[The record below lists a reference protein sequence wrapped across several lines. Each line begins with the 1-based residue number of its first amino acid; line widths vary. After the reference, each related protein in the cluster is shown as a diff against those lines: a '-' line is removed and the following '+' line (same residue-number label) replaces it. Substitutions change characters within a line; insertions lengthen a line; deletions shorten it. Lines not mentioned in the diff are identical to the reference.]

1 VCDYAL
7 LYSAFVQL
15 LEYLSP
21 CPSLRVYALFMCHP
35 HEYIYIL
42 ERRRAVR
49 AQQNVWRSDCRHPRS
64 GGILLFQCECG
75 QWHSRGQ
82 SVTGSSARETPK
94 LVSIPAAAQD
104 IPHQRAAISGVCA
117 CGKPFRKERGKKERW
132 TLFAS
137 DSLAHIRTSLACAF
151 FNFLNLTYVYTCVCV
166 CGRTHFFDRNRVLRI
181 TSMALGPT
189 LRSTAG

>member
-1 VCDYAL
+1 VPNKMFGVPIADTPGPGESYSSNASAASGTLAAKAL
-7 LYSAFVQL
+7 QAQARAKYPN
-15 LEYLSP
+15 LSRP
-21 CPSLRVYALFMCHP
+21 QPLPKTSLTKA
-35 HEYIYIL
+35 
-42 ERRRAVR
+42 
-49 AQQNVWRSDCRHPRS
+49 PR
-64 GGILLFQCECG
+64 FQ
-75 QWHSRGQ
+75 
-82 SVTGSSARETPK
+82 
-94 LVSIPAAAQD
+94 
-104 IPHQRAAISGVCA
+104 VCA

>member
-1 VCDYAL
+1 VPNKMFGVPIADPPVRGNPTLPMRARPVAPSRPKRYRLKRARSTQTCLDP
-7 LYSAFVQL
+7 SRCPRHP
-15 LEYLSP
+15 SP
-21 CPSLRVYALFMCHP
+21 T
-35 HEYIYIL
+35 
-42 ERRRAVR
+42 RRAFRCV
-49 AQQNVWRSDCRHPRS
+49 
-64 GGILLFQCECG
+64 
-75 QWHSRGQ
+75 
-82 SVTGSSARETPK
+82 
-94 LVSIPAAAQD
+94 
-104 IPHQRAAISGVCA
+104 
-117 CGKPFRKERGKKERW
+117 CGKPFGKERGKKERW